1 MGSSN
6 EGREKTQRLNEQ
18 KTTPIRLIGGKM
30 NVFVIDVHISKPNCF
45 RNSSTDR
52 VIDEVSLNDEF
63 VMKMFIAVVV
73 KLVMLVSS
81 FNFLRILMRQNTIII
96 NLIGKQIRK
105 KNKGE
110 DRQGSD
116 E

>member
-1 MGSSN
+1 
-6 EGREKTQRLNEQ
+6 
-18 KTTPIRLIGGKM
+18 M

-73 KLVMLVSS
+73 KLVMLVIS

-96 NLIGKQIRK
+96 NFLYLTKLKFFFCDK
-105 KNKGE
+105 KLE
-110 DRQGSD
+110 FLC
-116 E
+116 